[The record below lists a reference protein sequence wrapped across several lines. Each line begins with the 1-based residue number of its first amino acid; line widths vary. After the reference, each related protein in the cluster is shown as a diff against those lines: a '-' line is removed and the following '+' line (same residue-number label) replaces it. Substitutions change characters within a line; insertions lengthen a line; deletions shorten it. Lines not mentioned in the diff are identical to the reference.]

1 MTVTSG
7 NSLAGIGPPPVRS
20 SSVPGGRSPGAAED
34 GEGRHDALAK
44 GEAAETG
51 GAGACRV
58 SRGRAAR
65 GRAGA
70 TAYGA
75 GDEGV
80 TAADRMEHVVLPGAR
95 RMGRVIVY
103 T

>member
-44 GEAAETG
+44 G
-51 GAGACRV
+51 RPP
-58 SRGRAAR
+58 R
-65 GRAGA
+65 RAGPEPA
-70 TAYGA
+70 VSVVAAPPEAEPAPPHTAPETKA
-75 GDEGV
+75 
-80 TAADRMEHVVLPGAR
+80 
-95 RMGRVIVY
+95 
-103 T
+103 